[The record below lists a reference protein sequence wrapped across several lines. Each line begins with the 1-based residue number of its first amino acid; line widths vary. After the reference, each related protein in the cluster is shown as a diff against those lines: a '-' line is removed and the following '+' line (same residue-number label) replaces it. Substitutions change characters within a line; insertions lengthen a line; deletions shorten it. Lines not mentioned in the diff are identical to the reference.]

1 MGVLL
6 VLNIWLLLLAR
17 AKKLTSLKGA
27 LHALI
32 LPLFIYGQI
41 GLSAHPHD
49 HEHED
54 EPSHSVCE
62 YCILAIQDDSV
73 ASGEIEGFDG
83 PDLLGVFNP
92 HTIRHAESQSTA
104 YKAVFSR
111 QKPQRH
117 DLNIDAIRAPPLN

>member
-41 GLSAHPHD
+41 GLSAHAHD

-62 YCILAIQDDSV
+62 YCILAVQDDDV

-83 PDLLGVFNP
+83 PDFIGAFNAQ
-92 HTIRHAESQSTA
+92 TIRYAESQSIT
-104 YKAVFSR
+104 YKAIFSR
-111 QKPQRH
+111 QKPQGH